1 MEKRTEEW
9 LLQSDYDLETAE
21 VMYNSGRQIYAV
33 FMCHLA
39 IEKAIK
45 GLLYERLREIP
56 PKSHSLVL
64 LLTKL
69 EERPPEHLGK
79 VIVKLSEASIP
90 TRYPDDLARV
100 QRDYSAMVVR
110 DLLDRSREVIA
121 WIKKQLSP

>member
-9 LLQSDYDLETAE
+9 LRQSDYDLETAE
-21 VMYNSGRQIYAV
+21 VMYQSGRQIYAV

-39 IEKAIK
+39 VEKAIK
-45 GLLYERLREIP
+45 GLLYERHREIP

-69 EERPPEHLGK
+69 EERPPAHLGK

-100 QRDYSAMVVR
+100 QRDYSAEVVR

-121 WIKKQLSP
+121 WIKMQLSP